1 MKRTLL
7 LSLGLLATSS
17 YAQEHFSGINTSRRT
32 GILNASLNP
41 AELVNLKNDN
51 EVNVFTFS
59 ANVSN
64 NKISFGDL
72 VGGEDLGNLIFTGS
86 EPVNMR
92 ADVEILGPS
101 FAMKYDKW
109 AFAVTTGAK
118 IKASLVDIDVNL
130 GDALA
135 NSGVDA
141 LLGNPVY
148 INTDYNQRAASTAW
162 GEIGFS
168 AAREIFENDTH
179 KFSGGATFKLI
190 FPGTYANMSA
200 DKFNGTIEGVVEL
213 NSQQQVIDTYVG
225 LTDATANVNL
235 AYSGALGDSF
245 TDSSNFSEF
254 FAGGLNGFSA
264 DLGANYQWKNEN
276 GGYNINAGVAVRNIG
291 SMTFKDDNNVNKSYE
306 VNVPNGQYLN
316 LDQFEDVDN
325 IDEVEEILVNSGYA
339 TLIESGKDF
348 KIKQPTVLSLY
359 ADANVYN
366 NWYVTAYLQQ
376 KLSDASENNR
386 VGSQNIFTVTPR
398 YSTNFFEAYAPFSS
412 NEISGF
418 TAGIGFRI
426 GGFFIGSGS
435 ILSAAIGDTTQ
446 ADGYLGFR
454 FGF

>member
-17 YAQEHFSGINTSRRT
+17 YAQEHFSGINTSKRT
-32 GILNASLNP
+32 GILNASVNP

-64 NKISFGDL
+64 NKITFGDL
-72 VGGEDLGNLIFTGS
+72 VGGEDLGDLIFTGS

-101 FAMKYDKW
+101 FAMKYEKW
-109 AFAVTTGAK
+109 AFGVTTGAK

-130 GDALA
+130 GDALV
-135 NSGVDA
+135 NSGINSLLFDQVD
-141 LLGNPVY
+141 
-148 INTDYNQRAASTAW
+148 INTDYNQRATSTAW

-168 AAREIFENDTH
+168 AAREIFENDIH

-190 FPGTYANMSA
+190 FPGTYANMSVSQL
-200 DKFNGTIEGVVEL
+200 NGTIEYAGPL
-213 NSQQQVIDTYVG
+213 VG
-225 LTDATANVNL
+225 LTDATANINL

-245 TDSSNFSEF
+245 TDSGNFSEF
-254 FAGGLNGFSA
+254 FAGRLNGFAA

-276 GGYNINAGVAVRNIG
+276 GGYKINAGAAVKNIG
-291 SMTFKDDNNVNKSYE
+291 SMTFKDDNNVNRNYDLNIPQGE
-306 VNVPNGQYLN
+306 YLD
-316 LDQFEDVDN
+316 LRQFEDVDN

-339 TLIESGKDF
+339 TLTESEKDF

-376 KLSDASENNR
+376 KLSDASDNNR